1 MRLICKRSAK
11 LDAKKMQK
19 KEAQPMTNETIAQN
33 TETEQSGTMSNSDH
47 ANNGYDAI
55 LLMSF
60 GGPESKDDVIP
71 FLENVLRGKN
81 VPRKRMEAVAHHY
94 YLFDGVSP
102 INGHC
107 RELIKAL
114 KIELENSNIH
124 LPVFW
129 GNRNWQPMLADTLT
143 EMKNKGVKKALAFVT
158 SAYSSYSSCRQ
169 YLEDIEKAQKEV
181 GVGAP
186 QIDKIRVFYN
196 HPKFIETNRKNIE
209 DALATIAPEKRQAAH
224 IAFTA
229 HSIPQFMSDNCAYE
243 QQLNETA
250 ARLTKEFN
258 QHPWQMVY
266 QSRSGPA
273 TQAWLAPDI
282 CDHLKAL
289 HAQGVENV
297 VIAPIGFLCDHM
309 EIIYDLDVEAKKL
322 SEEIGLSI
330 VRVKTPGTDAL
341 FVEMIKDLIQERLE
355 PSKPKAAVS
364 DSGPYQNACAPGC
377 CPSGGPSMPAGPAGR
392 P

>member
-1 MRLICKRSAK
+1 
-11 LDAKKMQK
+11 
-19 KEAQPMTNETIAQN
+19 MTNETITQN
-33 TETEQSGTMSNSDH
+33 TETEQSSTMSNSGH
-47 ANNGYDAI
+47 SINGYDAI
-55 LLMSF
+55 LILSF
-60 GGPESKDDVIP
+60 GGPEGRDEVIP

-81 VPRKRMEAVAHHY
+81 VPRERMEAVAHHY

-114 KIELENSNIH
+114 KTELEDANIH

-129 GNRNWQPMLADTLT
+129 GNRNWQPMLKDTLT

-181 GVGAP
+181 GPGAP

-196 HPKFIETNRKNIE
+196 HPKFIETNRKNLE
-209 DALATIAPEKRQAAH
+209 NALSTIAPEKRQTAH

-229 HSIPQFMSDNCAYE
+229 HSVPKFMSDNCAYE
-243 QQLNETA
+243 QQLQETA
-250 ARLTKEFN
+250 EHLAQAVN
-258 QHPWQMVY
+258 QSHWQLVY

-273 TQAWLAPDI
+273 SQPWLEPDI

-309 EIIYDLDVEAKKL
+309 EVIYDLDVEAKKL
-322 SEEIGLSI
+322 SEAIGLPI
-330 VRVKTPGTDAL
+330 VRVKTPGTDPL
-341 FVEMIKDLIQERLE
+341 FIELIKDLIEERLN
-355 PSKPKAAVS
+355 PTKPREAVGARGAGQ
-364 DSGPYQNACAPGC
+364 DHCASNC
-377 CPSGGPSMPAGPAGR
+377 CPSGRPTTPGGPSGR

>member
-1 MRLICKRSAK
+1 
-11 LDAKKMQK
+11 
-19 KEAQPMTNETIAQN
+19 MTNETITQN
-33 TETEQSGTMSNSDH
+33 TEIEQSSTMSNCSH
-47 ANNGYDAI
+47 SMNGYDAI
-55 LLMSF
+55 LLLSF
-60 GGPESKDDVIP
+60 GGPEGKDEVIP

-81 VPRKRMEAVAHHY
+81 VPRERMETVAHHY

-114 KIELENSNIH
+114 KTELENANIH
-124 LPVFW
+124 LPIFW
-129 GNRNWQPMLADTLT
+129 GNRNWQPMLFDTLLD
-143 EMKNKGVKKALAFVT
+143 MKNKGVKKALAFVT

-181 GVGAP
+181 GIDAP

-196 HPKFIETNRKNIE
+196 HPKFVETNRNNLAN
-209 DALATIAPEKRQAAH
+209 ALNTISAEKRQAAH

-229 HSIPQFMSDNCAYE
+229 HSIPKLMSDNCAYE
-243 QQLNETA
+243 QQLNEMA
-250 ARLTKEFN
+250 ARLAQEVN
-258 QHPWQMVY
+258 QSHWQMVY

-273 TQAWLAPDI
+273 TQPWLEPDI

-309 EIIYDLDVEAKKL
+309 EVIYDLDVEAKKL

-330 VRVKTPGTDAL
+330 VRVKTPGTDEL
-341 FVEMIKDLIQERLE
+341 FVGMIKELIEERLD
-355 PSKPKAAVS
+355 PGKPKAAVG
-364 DSGPYQNACAPGC
+364 DSGLCENICAPGC
-377 CPSGGPSMPAGPAGR
+377 CPSGRPAVPDSAACR